1 MPPIRAIESYTYTIF
16 IPLICF
22 SVKIVYSF
30 YISNKKLLKFL
41 SISVFYGMSAVF
53 GVKSGF
59 QGMKMGLFSN

>member
-1 MPPIRAIESYTYTIF
+1 MPPIRAMESYTYTIF
-16 IPLICF
+16 IPLVCF

-41 SISVFYGMSAVF
+41 SISVFLWNVAVF

-59 QGMKMGLFSN
+59 QWMKMGLFSN